1 MLQWIFDR
9 KTKSEIIMDPV
20 ILDQI
25 EFNPDPAKFFKKMHL
40 KPGSGQEELVLSLLD
55 EGHQIGRPRA
65 IYTIAG
71 IDQHLENGVVL
82 NGIRMI
88 SKVMAVNLKTVH
100 RVFPYLN
107 SSGREL
113 FDWTQS
119 KEDLLER
126 FYAEEISQLALR
138 TAGEFL
144 LSHLKATYQLGKTSS
159 LNPGSLED
167 WPITAQ
173 RSLFQLLGDP
183 LESIGVELTESML
196 MLPNQSVSGIRYS
209 SEIDFSNCE
218 LCPRGNCSHRRAPYD
233 KNLLKEKYQ

>member
-1 MLQWIFDR
+1 
-9 KTKSEIIMDPV
+9 MDPV
-20 ILDQI
+20 IFDQI
-25 EFNPDPAKFFKKMHL
+25 EFNPDPERFFKKMRL
-40 KPGSGQEELVLSLLD
+40 KPGSGQEELVLSLLN
-55 EGHQIGRPRA
+55 EGRHLGRPRA

-71 IDQHLENGVVL
+71 IDQHLDDGVVL
-82 NGIRMI
+82 NGIRMN
-88 SKVMAVNLKTVH
+88 SKVMAINLSAVH

-113 FDWTQS
+113 YDWTQS

-138 TAGEFL
+138 TAEEFL
-144 LSHLKATYQLGKTSS
+144 LSYLKATYQLGKTSS
-159 LNPGSLED
+159 LNPGSLKD

-209 SEIDFSNCE
+209 SETNFSNCE
-218 LCPRGNCSHRRAPYD
+218 LCPRENCSHRRAPYD
-233 KNLLKEKYQ
+233 EGLLKEKYQ

>member
-1 MLQWIFDR
+1 
-9 KTKSEIIMDPV
+9 MDPV
-20 ILDQI
+20 VFDQI
-25 EFNPDPAKFFKKMHL
+25 EFNPDPERFFKKMRL
-40 KPGSGQEELVLSLLD
+40 KPGSRQKELMLSLLD
-55 EGHQIGRPRA
+55 EGRQVGRPQA

-71 IDQHLENGVVL
+71 IDQHLDDGVVL
-82 NGIRMI
+82 NGIRI
-88 SKVMAVNLKTVH
+88 NSNVMAINLRAVH

-113 FDWTQS
+113 FNWTQS

-138 TAGEFL
+138 TAEEFL

-159 LNPGSLED
+159 LNPGSLRG

-183 LESIGVELTESML
+183 LKSIGVELTESML

-209 SEIDFSNCE
+209 SETDFSNCE
-218 LCPRGNCSHRRAPYD
+218 LCPRENCSHRRAPYD
-233 KNLLKEKYQ
+233 EHLLKEKYQ